1 MVRAPVAALASM
13 GRGLGPELKL
23 SISLTDEEGYTRTA
37 TELNIVVR
45 RDTPP
50 EFRKFDA
57 REVSSA
63 VTRQVQIPLYMDVVD
78 AYGLEDVQIYAA
90 IDQGAFEPLG
100 DPIPTPTAGARQM
113 RLTHVVDLAGL
124 KVEPGSMV
132 RIQATARDSMP
143 RVYGGPNLANSRVLS
158 FSILSQDQL
167 EEQML
172 QRIREAASLFG
183 EAINNQ
189 KLATAKTVAARQ
201 TVDVENE
208 VTQAARQRL
217 IDSGEIQRTVGTEVQ
232 NFAEKLRGIVDEM
245 ERNNS
250 GSAQQRTQLREY
262 VIQPLK
268 GDIAEQIKIAHE
280 ALKQLPPEEDPR
292 KVSNRAGEV
301 AELQEKL
308 VQELTAISE
317 NVVKFADRQ
326 QLAAEL
332 LKIIAE
338 TERLKDE
345 IENTNKI
352 DKGGV
357 FDD

>member
-1 MVRAPVAALASM
+1 
-13 GRGLGPELKL
+13 
-23 SISLTDEEGYTRTA
+23 
-37 TELNIVVR
+37 
-45 RDTPP
+45 
-50 EFRKFDA
+50 
-57 REVSSA
+57 
-63 VTRQVQIPLYMDVVD
+63 
-78 AYGLEDVQIYAA
+78 
-90 IDQGAFEPLG
+90 
-100 DPIPTPTAGARQM
+100 
-113 RLTHVVDLAGL
+113 
-124 KVEPGSMV
+124 
-132 RIQATARDSMP
+132 MP
-143 RVYGGPNLANSRVLS
+143 RVYGGPNLTNSRVLS

-201 TVDVENE
+201 AVDVENE

-268 GDIAEQIKIAHE
+268 GDIAEQIKTAHE

-338 TERLKDE
+338 TEKLKEE

-357 FDD
+357 FED